1 MISVAAYELSKIERK
16 TGTPEAPISD
26 LGQVSYDSYW
36 KDTLL
41 ELLVKRD
48 SSISIQ
54 EISLATRI
62 FRDDIQKTLVEKLK
76 VVKWHSGD
84 HEYKVDLSE
93 PILKKFMSKVRAL
106 LHCINRSITRAV
118 FPVFFQSNVAPCLN
132 FFDAE
137 TNRSEIRVCG
147 AV

>member
-1 MISVAAYELSKIERK
+1 M
-16 TGTPEAPISD
+16 
-26 LGQVSYDSYW
+26 SYDSYW

-93 PILKKFMSKVRAL
+93 PILKKFMSKVRL
-106 LHCINRSITRAV
+106 LRQPFERTCCI
-118 FPVFFQSNVAPCLN
+118 PVFQIACCVCPRLCN
-132 FFDAE
+132 FRGMQKQIDPKSVFVGQCDPKKLHW
-137 TNRSEIRVCG
+137 TPFLG
-147 AV
+147 